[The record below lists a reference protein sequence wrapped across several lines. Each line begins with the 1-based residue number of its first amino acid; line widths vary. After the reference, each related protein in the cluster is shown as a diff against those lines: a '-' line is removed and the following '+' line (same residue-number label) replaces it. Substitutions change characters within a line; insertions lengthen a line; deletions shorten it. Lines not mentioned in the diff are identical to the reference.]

1 MKNCPFCKAQIED
14 GARFCLF
21 CTRPLID
28 KKVIPPQV
36 RKNRRW
42 MIAAM
47 AAVLLLAAAA
57 LLWIGLGNA
66 PEDIPD
72 GEATQ
77 AAPET
82 QDPKPGE
89 VHTHVYSQT
98 NTDPVYLHTD
108 ATCTSPALYYY
119 SCQCGEKGTATF
131 LGGETAPHTPVEIA
145 AVPADC
151 DTPGLTAGSHC
162 GVCDA
167 ILVIQSV
174 IPPEG
179 HDYSAATY
187 SAPATCSK
195 CGETT
200 GTALPQQPINI
211 TGPTLPIVQ
220 YRRFRITDCT
230 YTATWNG
237 DGTYYVTLYFTFTNV
252 TTTTTTGGIWA
263 TLSGITSSHGSA
275 PTLEPGESGSCS
287 VRFPSVPAGNYTV
300 VVGSD

>member
-1 MKNCPFCKAQIED
+1 MKNCPFCKAQLED
-14 GARFCLF
+14 EARFCLY
-21 CTRPLID
+21 CMRPLIE
-28 KKVIPPQV
+28 KKVVPPQL
-36 RKNRRW
+36 RRPLRW
-42 MIAAM
+42 LMVIAVM
-47 AAVLLLAAAA
+47 VLLLAIAT
-57 LLWIGLGNA
+57 LLWAILRSA
-66 PEDIPD
+66 PADIPS
-72 GEATQ
+72 GETTQ
-77 AAPET
+77 AASET
-82 QDPKPGE
+82 QNSDPSE
-89 VHTHVYSQT
+89 AHAHVYSQT
-98 NTDPVYLHTD
+98 STDAAFLHTD

-119 SCQCGEKGTATF
+119 SCQCGEKGSTTF
-131 LGGETAPHTPVEIA
+131 LSGETAPHTPVEDTAI
-145 AVPADC
+145 PASC
-151 DTPGLTAGSHC
+151 ATSGLTEGSHC
-162 GVCDA
+162 GVCNA
-167 ILVIQSV
+167 ILVVQST

-220 YRRFRITDCT
+220 YRRFRITDCA

-275 PTLEPGESGSCS
+275 ATLEPGESGSCS